1 LIVFSWIGHNIFS
14 NQMKKE
20 KAKKI
25 KKKVIAAKTRI
36 AAKPFR
42 ADLKSCA
49 KKTLPAAKSA
59 VDSIIKD
66 QPPVRLEEKTI
77 SNAMR
82 DVSEPEFEIRK
93 TKIKIIGIGG
103 GGCNIVSEISARVK
117 KATFTAANTDS
128 AALKAISDK
137 VSIFQFGEKFTH
149 GLGTGMDAQIGEDA
163 AREEKEKIKKMLEGH
178 DLIILV
184 SSLGGGAGSGA
195 ASVFAQVSKSLGI
208 LTFGIFT
215 LPFAFEGAKKKEIA
229 TAALERVRPYLNAL
243 TILPN
248 ERVFTIVPKTTPFSK
263 TLSYINKTLSDG
275 LEGLI
280 ETIYEPGLINIDFAD
295 LRTIL
300 SGQGKL
306 AFLNSVDFKKA
317 ETPGLESI
325 EEVLNSPLFPYN
337 VERAKGILL
346 NIVGEKD
353 LKLSEVNQILNGI
366 QQKIHKDAKII
377 FGVSQPVNNDKTFKV
392 TILATGCV
400 SKDEE
405 KNEPRERDVPKDYG
419 RNEEKIPV
427 EAKTEKK
434 SQNSKKK
441 PKPKKPAAKVLKAV
455 AQDKP
460 KRKTKNA
467 IIPKSPA
474 QPQKKPQTKVRVKE
488 SGLAGVKPKPEIDDI
503 KELFA
508 SLPLAVEKQSEAEGP
523 PVRKNAMQVK
533 KDLEQEEK
541 EMLEKEK
548 MWDIPAFLR
557 KRPKDV

>member
-1 LIVFSWIGHNIFS
+1 
-14 NQMKKE
+14 MKK
-20 KAKKI
+20 AKGRMKI
-25 KKKVIAAKTRI
+25 SQSAAKIPLRPYVS
-36 AAKPFR
+36 K
-42 ADLKSCA
+42 LKSFA
-49 KKTLPAAKSA
+49 KKTIRPPKKEAPDAVFEKNKDQTAENPAPLISDRPSNSVRQKSA
-59 VDSIIKD
+59 
-66 QPPVRLEEKTI
+66 
-77 SNAMR
+77 
-82 DVSEPEFEIRK
+82 EPEFEIKK

-103 GGCNIVSEISARVK
+103 GGCNIVSEISSRVK
-117 KATFTAANTDS
+117 KASFAAANTDS
-128 AALKAISDK
+128 AALNAMSDK
-137 VSIFQFGEKFTH
+137 MAIFQFGEKFTH
-149 GLGTGMDAQIGEDA
+149 GLGTGMDAQVGEEA
-163 AREEKEKIKKMLEGH
+163 AREEKEKIKKMIEGN
-178 DLIILV
+178 DLVILV

-195 ASVFAQVSKSLGI
+195 VSVFAQVSKSLGI
-208 LTFGIFT
+208 MTFGIFT

-229 TAALERVRPYLNAL
+229 SAALERVRPYLNAL

-248 ERVFTIVPKTTPFSK
+248 ERVFTIVPKTTPFAK

-317 ETPGLESI
+317 EVPGLESI

-337 VERAKGILL
+337 VEKAKGILL

-377 FGVSQPVNNDKTFKV
+377 FGVSQPTDVQKTFRV

-400 SKDEE
+400 SRDIDKNDE
-405 KNEPRERDVPKDYG
+405 PPAPKKQ
-419 RNEEKIPV
+419 N
-427 EAKTEKK
+427 EAKRE
-434 SQNSKKK
+434 
-441 PKPKKPAAKVLKAV
+441 PVPAKKPAIKKDLLKPKEPIKKKSLKKKADKAV
-455 AQDKP
+455 
-460 KRKTKNA
+460 
-467 IIPKSPA
+467 S
-474 QPQKKPQTKVRVKE
+474 KPQTSKGAKKAAPLEPPQKTKVKVQNAPKTPSSDAPKIEEKLSKE
-488 SGLAGVKPKPEIDDI
+488 WQKPIPPAPEIKIDD
-503 KELFA
+503 
-508 SLPLAVEKQSEAEGP
+508 SLA
-523 PVRKNAMQVK
+523 VRKNAIQVK
-533 KDLEQEEK
+533 KEMEQEEK

>member
-1 LIVFSWIGHNIFS
+1 
-14 NQMKKE
+14 MKKD

-25 KKKVIAAKTRI
+25 KKTVRLAKGKILSR
-36 AAKPFR
+36 PFSVN
-42 ADLKSCA
+42 LSNSA
-49 KKTLPAAKSA
+49 KKTVQAAKSTVA
-59 VDSIIKD
+59 SIIKE
-66 QPPVRLEEKTI
+66 QPPVPAEEKTI
-77 SNAMR
+77 NEAMR
-82 DVSEPEFEIRK
+82 EVSEPEFEIRK

-103 GGCNIVSEISARVK
+103 GGCNIVSEISGRVK

-137 VSIFQFGEKFTH
+137 VTIFQFGEKFTH
-149 GLGTGMDAQIGEDA
+149 GLGTGMDAQVGEDA
-163 AREEKEKIKKMLEGH
+163 AREEKEKIKKMIEGH
-178 DLIILV
+178 DLIVLV

-248 ERVFTIVPKTTPFSK
+248 ERVFAIVPKTTPFSK
-263 TLSYINKTLSDG
+263 TLSFINKTLSDG

-306 AFLNSVDFKKA
+306 AFLNSVDFKKS

-337 VERAKGILL
+337 VEKAKGILL
-346 NIVGEKD
+346 NIIGERD

-377 FGVSQPVNNDKTFKV
+377 FGVSQPSGSDKTFKV

-400 SKDEE
+400 SKEDEGSGAFG
-405 KNEPRERDVPKDYG
+405 PP
-419 RNEEKIPV
+419 
-427 EAKTEKK
+427 AEKK
-434 SQNSKKK
+434 EPGRAAARKINEARSERQNQKKTKDGAK
-441 PKPKKPAAKVLKAV
+441 PKKAAIKTAEKKAALAKPAAKQKKAKD
-455 AQDKP
+455 ADKP
-460 KRKTKNA
+460 PGQP
-467 IIPKSPA
+467 PKPA
-474 QPQKKPQTKVRVKE
+474 NTRIRVRE
-488 SGLAGVKPKPEIDDI
+488 GEPAAGKPKPEPD
-503 KELFA
+503 ELKDLFKLVA
-508 SLPLAVEKQSEAEGP
+508 PVADKLPETEGLA
-523 PVRKNAMQVK
+523 VRKNAMQVK
-533 KDLEQEEK
+533 KDMEQEEK
-541 EMLEKEK
+541 EILEKEK

>member
-1 LIVFSWIGHNIFS
+1 
-14 NQMKKE
+14 MKKE
-20 KAKKI
+20 KEKNKTKTKIRPVVSAKARTI
-25 KKKVIAAKTRI
+25 S
-36 AAKPFR
+36 KPFGSG
-42 ADLKSCA
+42 LKNVA
-49 KKTLPAAKSA
+49 KKT
-59 VDSIIKD
+59 V
-66 QPPVRLEEKTI
+66 PPVKSIVANLIKEKTAVI
-77 SNAMR
+77 PEEMPREEVRRESP
-82 DVSEPEFEIRK
+82 EPEFEIKK

-117 KATFTAANTDS
+117 KAAFTAANTDS

-149 GLGTGMDAQIGEDA
+149 GLGTGMDAQLGEDA
-163 AREEKEKIKKMLEGH
+163 AREEKERIKKIIEGH

-195 ASVFAQVSKSLGI
+195 TSVFAQVSKSLGI

-215 LPFAFEGAKKKEIA
+215 LPFAFEGAKKREIA
-229 TAALERVRPYLNAL
+229 NAALERVRPYLNAL

-263 TLSYINKTLSDG
+263 TLSFINKTLSDG

-325 EEVLNSPLFPYN
+325 DEVLNSPLFSYN
-337 VERAKGILL
+337 IEKARGILL
-346 NIVGEKD
+346 NIVGEKEM
-353 LKLSEVNQILNGI
+353 KLSEVNQILSGI

-377 FGVSQPVNNDKTFKV
+377 FGISQPTGGEKTFKV

-400 SKDEE
+400 SKEDERNAALEREEQKKNLAKETEQKKAALKEE
-405 KNEPRERDVPKDYG
+405 KPKLKE
-419 RNEEKIPV
+419 NKT
-427 EAKTEKK
+427 EAKAKKTAGKTVGKQGTK
-434 SQNSKKK
+434 SQSQSKLKTGRK
-441 PKPKKPAAKVLKAV
+441 VAKVPGHG
-455 AQDKP
+455 P
-460 KRKTKNA
+460 KT
-467 IIPKSPA
+467 S
-474 QPQKKPQTKVRVKE
+474 QTKVRVKE
-488 SGLAGVKPKPEIDDI
+488 SQPAKEVEGSKAGADDLKDASKPSSVTIEKKAEGDGLA
-503 KELFA
+503 
-508 SLPLAVEKQSEAEGP
+508 
-523 PVRKNAMQVK
+523 VRKNAIQVK
-533 KDLEQEEK
+533 KDMEQEEK

-557 KRPKDV
+557 KRTKDI